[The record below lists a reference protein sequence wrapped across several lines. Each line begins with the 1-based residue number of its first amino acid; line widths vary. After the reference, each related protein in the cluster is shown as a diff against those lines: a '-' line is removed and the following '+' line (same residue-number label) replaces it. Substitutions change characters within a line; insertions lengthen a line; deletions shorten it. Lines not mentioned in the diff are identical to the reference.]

1 MSHST
6 VQDQINFDS
15 KFNHYDSV
23 RSDLGL
29 DTIWSVY
36 EVDDLNDRHPYLS
49 AVTLRYE
56 NHWGSPVE
64 KSIVG
69 ATWAALFVAA
79 NACIRDSGDNHHTFI
94 EQFSPSKSDASVLL
108 LTTGS

>member
-1 MSHST
+1 MAHST

-29 DTIWSVY
+29 DTTWSVY